1 MNRENH
7 WRLAQEDVWMY
18 PLALLDL
25 GIAIPPG
32 CSQHMV
38 AAPSDQ
44 GSDSAAAGSFPIEG
58 PLEAPS
64 PRCDVRNAFLLLR
77 LVPVEEVNDSFP
89 IQGCF
94 INASFTAKRR
104 DV

>member
-44 GSDSAAAGSFPIEG
+44 DLI
-58 PLEAPS
+58 PLQQAPS
-64 PRCDVRNAFLLLR
+64 LLKGL
-77 LVPVEEVNDSFP
+77 
-89 IQGCF
+89 
-94 INASFTAKRR
+94 
-104 DV
+104 